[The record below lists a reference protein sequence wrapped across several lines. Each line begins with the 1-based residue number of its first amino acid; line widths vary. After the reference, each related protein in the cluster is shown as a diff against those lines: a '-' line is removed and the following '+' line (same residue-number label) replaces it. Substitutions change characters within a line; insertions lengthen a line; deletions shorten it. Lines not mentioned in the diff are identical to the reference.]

1 MSTYPITTYND
12 QIQRIKK
19 KLLKA
24 KDADKKRIVF
34 GAYEHEYRLNKP
46 ITVKKLTAFE
56 NKYSIELPDCYKS
69 FVLDVGNG
77 GVGWQGSSAG
87 PCYGIYSLG
96 ENINELIDV
105 DIEKYLKNS
114 CVIHPKMTD
123 EFWKRLS
130 QRTNGNEEISDEEYD
145 EERGNLWAG
154 ILPLGSQGCGY
165 LHGLVLNG
173 PHKGRVVNLEAEGQ
187 KPKFAFEKNFLDW
200 YERWLDEVISGELM
214 DDSAGWF
221 GYQIGGTEEEL
232 LSRFISSIDFE
243 EKEDCLNGLLNK
255 KRLKDQTLNHL
266 ERLIDASPEYQNK
279 LIQIICKSDYDL
291 AKPHLTELLKT
302 DLLAGFQ
309 FIYWYASNRAME
321 WLKAIETHAFRIE
334 DEDTF
339 RFFTYLLKETE
350 IDYGKLI
357 APFASHPIAEVRV
370 QSLYTLGQLENKK
383 DYIEI
388 FIEGLRDQS
397 NRVIRSSLQALSD
410 LKDRR
415 LLACYK
421 DLAEK
426 FPTEQDYILANLNHR
441 LEQYGLT
448 SKTILNYNA
457 NTDIGKTEH

>member
-1 MSTYPITTYND
+1 MSTDPFTTYSD

-19 KLLKA
+19 KLPEA

-34 GAYEHEYRLNKP
+34 GADGHRYRLNKP
-46 ITVKKLTAFE
+46 VTIKKLTAFE

-69 FVLDVGNG
+69 FVLHVGNG
-77 GVGWQGSSAG
+77 GIGWLNSSAG
-87 PCYGIYSLG
+87 PFFGIYPLG
-96 ENINELIDV
+96 ENINELIDA
-105 DIEKYLKNS
+105 DTEKYLKNS

-123 EFWKRLS
+123 EFWEVLS
-130 QRTNGNEEISDEEYD
+130 QKISGKETISDEEYE

-154 ILPLGSQGCGY
+154 ILPLGSQGCCY
-165 LHGLVLNG
+165 IHGLVLNG
-173 PHKGRVVNLEAEGQ
+173 PYKGRVVNLDVDGR
-187 KPKFAFEKNFLDW
+187 KPSFAFEKNFLDW

-232 LSRFISSIDFE
+232 LSRFISSIDFQ

-255 KRLKDQTLNHL
+255 RKLKDQTLNDI
-266 ERLIDASPEYQNK
+266 ERLIDANPAHQNK

-302 DLLAGFQ
+302 DLLACFH
-309 FIYWYASNRAME
+309 FIYWYARDRAME

-334 DEDTF
+334 DEETF

-350 IDYGKLI
+350 TDYGNLI
-357 APFASHPIAEVRV
+357 APFASHPIAEIRV
-370 QSLYTLGQLENKK
+370 QSFYTLGQLENKT

-397 NRVIRSSLQALSD
+397 NRVIHSALQALSE
-410 LKDRR
+410 LKDKR
-415 LLACYK
+415 LLASYK

-426 FPTEQDYILANLNHR
+426 FPVEKDYILANLNYR
-441 LEQYGLT
+441 LAEYGLT
-448 SKTILNYNA
+448 TKTILNQPL
-457 NTDIGKTEH
+457 